1 MNALELQALRRI
13 FDMTIEECTIYIT
26 QDNNSATWQRWEAG
40 DIPISPE
47 IIARLKE
54 MKARRQ
60 RRINA
65 IVDKINNRIGNNT
78 MRYFPDLSSFQSIYT
93 EGILSSGKFINLLLP
108 NFSHMIW
115 SGCVRRK
122 LYRRIVLIPDR
133 KPHNH
138 DIDLSPYPICFLPVY
153 TTVTFRRHL

>member
-26 QDNNSATWQRWEAG
+26 QDNNSTTWQRWEAG
-40 DIPISPE
+40 DTPISPE

-65 IVDKINNRIGNNT
+65 IVDKIIT
-78 MRYFPDLSSFQSIYT
+78 ASAIIQCVTSLIYLLFSPFIQRV
-93 EGILSSGKFINLLLP
+93 ILSSGKFINLLLP

>member
-1 MNALELQALRRI
+1 MMNALELQALRCI

-93 EGILSSGKFINLLLP
+93 EGDFIEWKIYQSVAAEL
-108 NFSHMIW
+108 FA
-115 SGCVRRK
+115 
-122 LYRRIVLIPDR
+122 
-133 KPHNH
+133 H
-138 DIDLSPYPICFLPVY
+138 DLERLC
-153 TTVTFRRHL
+153 

>member
-1 MNALELQALRRI
+1 MMNALELQALRRI

-26 QDNNSATWQRWEAG
+26 QDNNSETWQRWEAG
-40 DIPISPE
+40 DTPISPE

-93 EGILSSGKFINLLLP
+93 EGDFIEWKIYQSVAAEL
-108 NFSHMIW
+108 F
-115 SGCVRRK
+115 V
-122 LYRRIVLIPDR
+122 
-133 KPHNH
+133 H
-138 DIDLSPYPICFLPVY
+138 DLERLC
-153 TTVTFRRHL
+153 

>member
-26 QDNNSATWQRWEAG
+26 QIIIRQLATMGSWRHTHLSRNHCRAKGNESQ
-40 DIPISPE
+40 
-47 IIARLKE
+47 
-54 MKARRQ
+54 RQ

-93 EGILSSGKFINLLLP
+93 EGDFIEWKIYQSVAAEL
-108 NFSHMIW
+108 FA
-115 SGCVRRK
+115 
-122 LYRRIVLIPDR
+122 
-133 KPHNH
+133 H
-138 DIDLSPYPICFLPVY
+138 DLERLC
-153 TTVTFRRHL
+153 

>member
-78 MRYFPDLSSFQSIYT
+78 MRYFLIYLLSV
-93 EGILSSGKFINLLLP
+93 
-108 NFSHMIW
+108 H
-115 SGCVRRK
+115 
-122 LYRRIVLIPDR
+122 LYRGDFIEWKIYQSVAAELFA
-133 KPHNH
+133 H
-138 DIDLSPYPICFLPVY
+138 DLERLC
-153 TTVTFRRHL
+153 

>member
-1 MNALELQALRRI
+1 
-13 FDMTIEECTIYIT
+13 MTIEECTIYIT

-93 EGILSSGKFINLLLP
+93 EGDLSSGKFINLLLP

>member
-26 QDNNSATWQRWEAG
+26 QIILGNPATMGSWRHTHLLQKSL
-40 DIPISPE
+40 P
-47 IIARLKE
+47 LKE
-54 MKARRQ
+54 MKAVRQ